1 MAALGKQ
8 ILKFR
13 ILTKR
18 RVYLGL
24 GVLLLA
30 WFGFRTFAELSHPGL
45 SLFDAYAMGGL
56 VFAGL
61 LLFIGWRI
69 PKDE

>member
-8 ILKFR
+8 LLKFR
-13 ILTKR
+13 VLTKR

-24 GVLLLA
+24 GGVLAL
-30 WFGFRTFAELSHPGL
+30 WFGVRSFAELSHGGFNM
-45 SLFDAYAMGGL
+45 FDAYALGGL
-56 VFAGL
+56 GIAGL

-69 PKDE
+69 PRDE